1 MVLQMLL
8 LIKRVNSILVIV
20 CLLSFSTISQAS
32 IFGEENAVLVQILQ
46 QSIQQ
51 YIELQKILQ
60 TGEGSLGLLQ
70 EINRGINDSLHL
82 IRTIKANIDPG
93 IYSNLQNVSE
103 VLQKIERIYGKVEIS
118 PDQHVQ
124 QDADQQVAEAIALN
138 NSIYD
143 YTRNIDQIGEEI
155 KSYSHSVSPGGA
167 QKLTAQS
174 MGVMIHVMNESLR
187 AQATM
192 LKLHAMGLSI
202 QNKKD
207 KEFTKNTLAIT
218 DNLKNSMQNQKSK
231 FPIPR
236 F

>member
-1 MVLQMLL
+1 MKTKKLASLVLGA
-8 LIKRVNSILVIV
+8 S
-20 CLLSFSTISQAS
+20 LSFSSISKAS
-32 IFGEENAVLVQILQ
+32 IFGEETAVLMQILQ

-51 YIELQKILQ
+51 YVELQKILK
-60 TGEGSLGLLQ
+60 TGGDTLGLLQ
-70 EINRGINDSLHL
+70 DINRGINDSLGL
-82 IRTIKANIDPG
+82 LETIKPGVDPG
-93 IYSNLQNVSE
+93 LYRELQSTAE
-103 VLQKIERIYGKVEIS
+103 VLRKITGAYGKVEES
-118 PDQHVQ
+118 PDKGVQ
-124 QDADQQVAEAIALN
+124 QDTDQQIAEAIALN

-143 YTRNIDQIGEEI
+143 YTKDIDQIGETI

-174 MGVMIHVMNESLR
+174 LGVMIHVMNESLR

-192 LKLHAMGLSI
+192 LKMQAMGLSI

-218 DNLKNSMQNQKSK
+218 ESLKSSMQNQRSD
-231 FPIPR
+231 FSVPR